1 MTERAAQSGWYGAAP
16 TAAVADAQPADSVR
30 RYRSGAAAIG
40 PWLDCLGWMCVIS
53 LVCKLEGVQLAV
65 AEVKT
70 QADGLSRLGS
80 DVLAGR
86 LPTYRHPDRIAMQG
100 YCIGVGVPW

>member
-65 AEVKT
+65 AQVKT
-70 QADGLSRLGS
+70 QTDGLSRLGS
-80 DVLAGR
+80 DVLACF
-86 LPTYRHPDRIAMQG
+86 PAHRHPDRIAMEG
-100 YCIGVGVPW
+100 YGIGVRVPW